1 MSPVIHLVDTSLR
14 DGMNT
19 VGHQFTPEQVAA
31 IAAGLDD
38 SGVRTIEVAHG
49 DGIGGS
55 SIQFGRAAATDP
67 EYVAAAVGAVDAAS
81 IAVLYVPG
89 IATLADLQ
97 GCLDAGATT
106 VRVAVHC
113 TEADCAQQPITWAK
127 ERGLPVMTFLMM
139 SHMLPPEKLAE
150 QAALLDSYRADVVYV
165 VDSAGA
171 LVPNTTARRVDALRR
186 RIGAH
191 VGFHAHN
198 NLGVGVG
205 NALAAVEAG
214 ATYIDGSL
222 RGLGAGAGN
231 AQTEVLAAALTRAGH
246 TIDAD
251 LFGLLETAEHVVAPM
266 MRRPQLID
274 ETAVMIGYAGVYS
287 TFFHFAKRAS
297 EKYGVPTKEIIME
310 LGRRGVIGGQ
320 EDMIVDVA
328 AEMAGLLEPDTR
340 ASSSWQE
347 TSGQGT
353 AAAEVG
359 ETADAR

>member
-1 MSPVIHLVDTSLR
+1 MSELIHIVDTSLR
-14 DGMNT
+14 DGSNT
-19 VGHQFTPEQVAA
+19 VGHQFTTEQVAA
-31 IAAGLDD
+31 IAGGLHKA
-38 SGVRTIEVAHG
+38 GVRTIEVAHG

-67 EYVAAAVGAVDAAS
+67 EYVAAAVSVAAQAS

-89 IATLADLQ
+89 IATLSDLQ
-97 GCLDAGATT
+97 GCIDAGITT

-113 TEADCAQQPITWAK
+113 TEADCGQQPVTWAK
-127 ERGLPVMTFLMM
+127 DQGLTVMTFLMM
-139 SHMLPPEKLAE
+139 SHMLPPERLAE
-150 QAALLDSYRADVVYV
+150 QAALLDSYGADVVYV

-171 LVPNTTARRVDALRR
+171 LVPRSAAERVDALKQ
-186 RIGAH
+186 RIGAD

-205 NALAAVEAG
+205 NALAAAEKG

-231 AQTEVLAAALTRAGH
+231 AQTEVLAAAFVRAGWE
-246 TIDAD
+246 IDAD
-251 LFGLLETAEHVVAPM
+251 PFALLDTAEHVVAPIM
-266 MRRPQLID
+266 TRPQVID

-297 EKYGVPTKEIIME
+297 EKYGVPTKDIIIE

-328 AEMAGLLEPDTR
+328 AEMAGLLEP
-340 ASSSWQE
+340 
-347 TSGQGT
+347 T
-353 AAAEVG
+353 A
-359 ETADAR
+359 R

>member
-1 MSPVIHLVDTSLR
+1 MNPTIHLVDTSLR

-19 VGHQFTPEQVAA
+19 VGHQFTADQAAA
-31 IAAGLDD
+31 IAGGLDKA
-38 SGVRTIEVAHG
+38 GVRTIEVAHG

-55 SIQFGRAAATDP
+55 SLQFGRAAATDP
-67 EYVAAAVGAVDAAS
+67 EYVAAAVGAVADAS

-89 IATLADLQ
+89 IATLTDLQ

-113 TEADCAQQPITWAK
+113 TEADCGQQPVTWAK
-127 ERGLPVMTFLMM
+127 ERGLTVMTFLMM
-139 SHMLPPEKLAE
+139 SHMLPPAELAE
-150 QAALLDSYRADVVYV
+150 QAALLASYGADVVYV

-171 LVPNTTARRVDALRR
+171 LVPNTAAERVDAFTQ
-186 RIGAH
+186 RIAAK

-205 NALAAVEAG
+205 NALAAVDAG

-231 AQTEVLAAALTRAGH
+231 AQTEVLAAALMRAGH

-251 LFGLLETAEHVVAPM
+251 LFGLRDTAENVVAPL

-287 TFFHFAKRAS
+287 TFFHFAKRAG
-297 EKYGVPTKEIIME
+297 EKYGVPTKDIIME

-328 AEMAGLLEPDTR
+328 AELAGVLEPSAQAASGREVAR
-340 ASSSWQE
+340 A
-347 TSGQGT
+347 
-353 AAAEVG
+353 
-359 ETADAR
+359 R

>member
-1 MSPVIHLVDTSLR
+1 MSIGSDGSSAPGVIHLVDTSLR

-19 VGHQFTPEQVAA
+19 VGHQFTTENVAA
-31 IAAGLDD
+31 VVAGLDKA
-38 SGVRTIEVAHG
+38 GVRTIEVAHG

-67 EYVAAAVGAVDAAS
+67 EYVAAAVGAATDAS

-89 IATLADLQ
+89 IATLSDLK
-97 GCLDAGATT
+97 GCIDAGITT

-113 TEADCAQQPITWAK
+113 TEADCGQQPVEWAR
-127 ERGLPVMTFLMM
+127 EQGLTVMTFLMM
-139 SHMLPPEKLAE
+139 SHMLTPERLAE
-150 QAALLDSYRADVVYV
+150 QAALLDSYGAHVVYV

-171 LVPNTTARRVDALRR
+171 LVPTTAAERVAALRG
-186 RIGAH
+186 RISAD

-205 NALAAVEAG
+205 NALAAVDAG
-214 ATYIDGSL
+214 ASYIDGSL

-246 TIDAD
+246 RIDAD
-251 LFGLLETAEHVVAPM
+251 LFALLDTAENVVAPL
-266 MRRPQLID
+266 MRRPQVVD

-297 EKYGVPTKEIIME
+297 EKYGVPTKDIIME

-328 AEMAGLLEPDTR
+328 AEMAGLLEP
-340 ASSSWQE
+340 SN
-347 TSGQGT
+347 G
-353 AAAEVG
+353 
-359 ETADAR
+359 

>member
-1 MSPVIHLVDTSLR
+1 MSELIHLVDTSLR

-19 VGHQFTPEQVAA
+19 VGHQFTTENVGA
-31 IAAGLDD
+31 IAGGLDKA
-38 SGVRTIEVAHG
+38 GVRTIEVAHG

-67 EYVAAAVGAVDAAS
+67 DYVAAAVGAVEHAS

-89 IATLADLQ
+89 IATLSNLQ
-97 GCLDAGATT
+97 GCIDAGITT

-113 TEADCAQQPITWAK
+113 TEADCGQQPVTWAK
-127 ERGLPVMTFLMM
+127 EQGLTVMTFLMM
-139 SHMLPPEKLAE
+139 SHMLPPQQLTE
-150 QAALLDSYRADVVYV
+150 QAALLDSYGADVVYV

-171 LVPNTTARRVDALRR
+171 LVPNTAAERVDAFTQ
-186 RIGAH
+186 RISAK

-205 NALAAVEAG
+205 NALAAADAG

-231 AQTEVLAAALTRAGH
+231 AQTEVLAAAFGRAGFE
-246 TIDAD
+246 IDAD
-251 LFGLLETAEHVVAPM
+251 LFGLLDTAENVVAPLM
-266 MRRPQLID
+266 KRPQLID

-297 EKYGVPTKEIIME
+297 EKYGIPTKEIIME

-328 AEMAGLLEPDTR
+328 AEMAGLLEPHH
-340 ASSSWQE
+340 A
-347 TSGQGT
+347 
-353 AAAEVG
+353 
-359 ETADAR
+359 

>member
-1 MSPVIHLVDTSLR
+1 MSDRLIHLVDTSLR

-19 VGHQFTPEQVAA
+19 VGHQFTPEQVGA
-31 IAAGLDD
+31 IARGLDKA
-38 SGVRTIEVAHG
+38 GVGTIEVAHG

-55 SIQFGRAAATDP
+55 SIQFGRAAAADA
-67 EYVAAAVGAVDAAS
+67 EYVAAAVDAVEDAS

-89 IATLADLQ
+89 IATLTDLQ
-97 GCLDAGATT
+97 GCVDAGIGT

-113 TEADCAQQPITWAK
+113 TEADCAQQPITWAR
-127 ERGLPVMTFLMM
+127 EHGLTVMSFLMM
-139 SHMLPPEKLAE
+139 SHMLPPDRLAE
-150 QAALLDSYRADVVYV
+150 QAALLDAYGAHVVYV

-171 LVPNTTARRVDALRR
+171 LVPDTAAERVAALRG
-186 RIGAH
+186 RIGAD

-205 NALAAVEAG
+205 NALAAVTAG
-214 ATYIDGSL
+214 ATYVDGSL

-231 AQTEVLAAALTRAGH
+231 AQTEVLAAALERAGH

-251 LFGLLETAEHVVAPM
+251 LFALLEAAEHVVAPL
-266 MRRPQLID
+266 MRRPQVID

-287 TFFHFAKRAS
+287 TFFHFAKRAG
-297 EKYGVPTKEIIME
+297 EKYGVPTKEIIVE

-328 AEMAGLLEPDTR
+328 AEMAGMLEP
-340 ASSSWQE
+340 
-347 TSGQGT
+347 
-353 AAAEVG
+353 AE
-359 ETADAR
+359 

>member
-1 MSPVIHLVDTSLR
+1 MTSLIHLVDTSLR

-19 VGHQFTPEQVAA
+19 VKHQFTAEQAAAVAQ
-31 IAAGLDD
+31 GLDQA
-38 SGVRTIEVAHG
+38 GVGTIEVAHG

-67 EYVAAAVGAVDAAS
+67 EYVAAAVGAVQRAS

-89 IATLADLQ
+89 IATLTDLR
-97 GCLDAGATT
+97 GCVEAGATT

-113 TEADCAQQPITWAK
+113 TEADCGQQPVTWAK
-127 ERGLPVMTFLMM
+127 EQGLTVMTFLMM
-139 SHMLPPEKLAE
+139 SHMLPPERLAE
-150 QAALLDSYRADVVYV
+150 QAAQLDSYGADVVYV

-171 LVPNTTARRVDALRR
+171 LVPNTAAERVDALRQR
-186 RIGAH
+186 VRAD

-205 NALAAVEAG
+205 NALAAVDAG
-214 ATYIDGSL
+214 ATYVDGSL

-246 TIDAD
+246 SIDAD
-251 LFGLLETAEHVVAPM
+251 VFALLDTAENVVAPLM
-266 MRRPQLID
+266 ARPQVID

-328 AEMAGLLEPDTR
+328 AEMAGLLEP
-340 ASSSWQE
+340 
-347 TSGQGT
+347 SG
-353 AAAEVG
+353 
-359 ETADAR
+359 AR

>member
-1 MSPVIHLVDTSLR
+1 MSELIHIVDTSLR
-14 DGMNT
+14 DGSNT
-19 VGHQFTPEQVAA
+19 VGHQFTTDQVAA
-31 IAAGLDD
+31 IAGGLDKA
-38 SGVRTIEVAHG
+38 GVRTIEVAHG

-67 EYVAAAVGAVDAAS
+67 EYVAAAVSVATRAS
-81 IAVLYVPG
+81 VAVLYVPG
-89 IATLADLQ
+89 IATLGDLQ
-97 GCLDAGATT
+97 GCIDAGITT

-113 TEADCAQQPITWAK
+113 TEADCAQQPVTWAK
-127 ERGLPVMTFLMM
+127 DKGLTVMTFLMM
-139 SHMLPPEKLAE
+139 SHMLPPDRLAE
-150 QAALLDSYRADVVYV
+150 QAALLDSYGADVVYV

-171 LVPNTTARRVDALRR
+171 LVPRSAAERVDALKQ

-205 NALAAVEAG
+205 NALAAAEKG

-231 AQTEVLAAALTRAGH
+231 AQTEVLAAAFVRAGWE
-246 TIDAD
+246 IDAD
-251 LFGLLETAEHVVAPM
+251 PFALLDTAENVVAPIM
-266 MRRPQLID
+266 TRPQVID

-297 EKYGVPTKEIIME
+297 EKYGVPTKDIIVE

-328 AEMAGLLEPDTR
+328 AEMAGLLEPTP
-340 ASSSWQE
+340 AS
-347 TSGQGT
+347 
-353 AAAEVG
+353 
-359 ETADAR
+359 

>member
-1 MSPVIHLVDTSLR
+1 MSELIHLVDTSLR

-19 VGHQFTPEQVAA
+19 VGHQFTTENVAA
-31 IAAGLDD
+31 IAGGLDKA
-38 SGVRTIEVAHG
+38 GVRTIEVAHG

-55 SIQFGRAAATDP
+55 SIQFGRAAAADP
-67 EYVAAAVGAVDAAS
+67 EYVAAAVGAVEHAS

-89 IATLADLQ
+89 IATLSNLQ
-97 GCLDAGATT
+97 GCIDAGITT

-113 TEADCAQQPITWAK
+113 TEADCGQQPVTWAK
-127 ERGLPVMTFLMM
+127 EQGLTVMTFLMM

-150 QAALLDSYRADVVYV
+150 QAALLDSYGADVVYV

-171 LVPNTTARRVDALRR
+171 LVPKTAAERVDAFTQ
-186 RIGAH
+186 RISAK

-205 NALAAVEAG
+205 NALAAADAG

-231 AQTEVLAAALTRAGH
+231 AQTEVLAAAFGRAGFE
-246 TIDAD
+246 IDAE
-251 LFGLLETAEHVVAPM
+251 LFGLLDTAENVVAPL

-297 EKYGVPTKEIIME
+297 EKYGISTKEIIME

-328 AEMAGLLEPDTR
+328 AEMAGMLEHQN
-340 ASSSWQE
+340 A
-347 TSGQGT
+347 
-353 AAAEVG
+353 
-359 ETADAR
+359 

>member
-1 MSPVIHLVDTSLR
+1 MSELIHIVDTSLR
-14 DGMNT
+14 DGSNT
-19 VGHQFTPEQVAA
+19 VGHQFTTDQVAA
-31 IAAGLDD
+31 IAGGLDKA
-38 SGVRTIEVAHG
+38 GVRTIEVAHG

-67 EYVAAAVGAVDAAS
+67 EYVAAAVSVATQAS

-89 IATLADLQ
+89 IATLGDLQ
-97 GCLDAGATT
+97 GCIDAGITT

-113 TEADCAQQPITWAK
+113 TEADCAQQPVTWAK
-127 ERGLPVMTFLMM
+127 DKGLTVMTFLMM
-139 SHMLPPEKLAE
+139 SHMLPPERLAE
-150 QAALLDSYRADVVYV
+150 QAALLDSYGADVVYV

-171 LVPNTTARRVDALRR
+171 LVPNSAAERVDALKQ
-186 RIGAH
+186 RIGAD

-205 NALAAVEAG
+205 NALAAADMG

-231 AQTEVLAAALTRAGH
+231 AQTEVLAAAFTRAGWE
-246 TIDAD
+246 IDAD
-251 LFGLLETAEHVVAPM
+251 LFALLDTAENVVAPIM
-266 MRRPQLID
+266 QRPQVVD

-297 EKYGVPTKEIIME
+297 EKYGVPTKDIIVE

-328 AEMAGLLEPDTR
+328 AEMAGLLEP
-340 ASSSWQE
+340 
-347 TSGQGT
+347 T
-353 AAAEVG
+353 AG
-359 ETADAR
+359 R

>member
-1 MSPVIHLVDTSLR
+1 MSELIHLVDTSMR

-19 VGHQFTPEQVAA
+19 VGHQFTADNVRA
-31 IAAGLDD
+31 IAAGLDQA
-38 SGVRTIEVAHG
+38 GVGTIEVAHG

-55 SIQFGRAAATDP
+55 SIQFGRAAQTDP
-67 EYVAAAVGAVDAAS
+67 EYVAAAVDAVERAS

-89 IATLADLQ
+89 IATLSNLQ
-97 GCLDAGATT
+97 GCIDAGATT

-113 TEADCAQQPITWAK
+113 TEADCGEQPIKWAK
-127 ERGLPVMTFLMM
+127 DKGLTVMTFLMM
-139 SHMLPPEKLAE
+139 SHMLPADRLAD
-150 QAALLDSYRADVVYV
+150 QAALLDSYGADVVYV

-171 LVPNTTARRVDALRR
+171 LVPNTAAERVRAFTE
-186 RIGAH
+186 RISAK

-205 NALAAVEAG
+205 NALAAAEAG

-231 AQTEVLAAALTRAGH
+231 AQTEVLAAAFTRAGYA
-246 TIDAD
+246 IDAD
-251 LFGLLETAEHVVAPM
+251 LFGLLDTAENVVAPL

-274 ETAVMIGYAGVYS
+274 KTAVMIGYAGVYS

-297 EKYGVPTKEIIME
+297 EKYGIPTEQIIME

-328 AEMAGLLEPDTR
+328 AEMAGLLEPQH
-340 ASSSWQE
+340 A
-347 TSGQGT
+347 
-353 AAAEVG
+353 
-359 ETADAR
+359 

>member
-1 MSPVIHLVDTSLR
+1 MSELIHLVDTSLR

-19 VGHQFTPEQVAA
+19 VGHQFTTENVAA
-31 IAAGLDD
+31 IAGGLDKA
-38 SGVRTIEVAHG
+38 GVRTIEVAHG

-55 SIQFGRAAATDP
+55 SIQFGRAAAADP
-67 EYVAAAVGAVDAAS
+67 EYVAAAVEAVEHAS

-89 IATLADLQ
+89 IATLGNLQ
-97 GCLDAGATT
+97 GCIDAGITT

-113 TEADCAQQPITWAK
+113 TEADCGQQPVTWAK
-127 ERGLPVMTFLMM
+127 EQGLTVMTFLMM
-139 SHMLPPEKLAE
+139 SHMLPPQQLAE
-150 QAALLDSYRADVVYV
+150 QAALLDSYGADVVYV

-171 LVPNTTARRVDALRR
+171 LVPKTAAERADAFRQ
-186 RIGAH
+186 RISAK

-205 NALAAVEAG
+205 NALAAADAG

-231 AQTEVLAAALTRAGH
+231 AQTEVLAAAFGRAGFE
-246 TIDAD
+246 IDAD
-251 LFGLLETAEHVVAPM
+251 LFGLLDTAENVVAPLM
-266 MRRPQLID
+266 KRPQLID

-297 EKYGVPTKEIIME
+297 EKYGIPTKEIIME

-328 AEMAGLLEPDTR
+328 AEMAGLLEPHH
-340 ASSSWQE
+340 A
-347 TSGQGT
+347 
-353 AAAEVG
+353 
-359 ETADAR
+359 

>member
-1 MSPVIHLVDTSLR
+1 MSDLIHLVDTSLR
-14 DGMNT
+14 DGSNT
-19 VGHQFTPEQVAA
+19 VGHQFTTEQVAA
-31 IAAGLDD
+31 VAGGLDRA
-38 SGVRTIEVAHG
+38 GVGTIEVAHG

-67 EYVAAAVGAVDAAS
+67 EYVAAAVGASTRAS

-89 IATLADLQ
+89 IATLTDLQ
-97 GCLDAGATT
+97 GCIDAGATT

-127 ERGLPVMTFLMM
+127 DKGLTVMSFLMM
-139 SHMLPPEKLAE
+139 SHMLPPDRLAD
-150 QAALLDSYRADVVYV
+150 QAALLDSYGADVVYV

-171 LVPNTTARRVDALRR
+171 LVPNTAAERVDALRQ
-186 RIGAH
+186 RIRAD

-205 NALAAVEAG
+205 NALAAAERG

-231 AQTEVLAAALTRAGH
+231 AATEVLAAAFTRAGYP
-246 TIDAD
+246 IDAD
-251 LFGLLETAEHVVAPM
+251 VFTLLETAEQVVAPIM
-266 MRRPQLID
+266 QRPQVID

-297 EKYGVPTKEIIME
+297 QKYGVPTKDIILE

-328 AEMAGLLEPDTR
+328 AEMAGLLEP
-340 ASSSWQE
+340 
-347 TSGQGT
+347 SGS
-353 AAAEVG
+353 
-359 ETADAR
+359 

>member
-1 MSPVIHLVDTSLR
+1 MSELIHLVDTSLR

-19 VGHQFTPEQVAA
+19 VGHQFTTENVAA
-31 IAAGLDD
+31 IAGGLDRA
-38 SGVRTIEVAHG
+38 GVRTIEVAHG

-67 EYVAAAVGAVDAAS
+67 QYVEAAVGAVQDAS

-89 IATLADLQ
+89 IATLSNLQ
-97 GCLDAGATT
+97 ACIDAGITT

-113 TEADCAQQPITWAK
+113 TEADCGQQPVTWAK
-127 ERGLPVMTFLMM
+127 ERGLTVMTFLMM
-139 SHMLPPEKLAE
+139 SHMLPPDRLAE
-150 QAALLDSYRADVVYV
+150 QAALLDSYGADVVYV

-171 LVPNTTARRVDALRR
+171 LVPRTAAERVDAFKQ
-186 RIGAH
+186 RISAH

-205 NALAAVEAG
+205 NALAAAEHG

-231 AQTEVLAAALTRAGH
+231 AQTEVLAAAFGRAGFD
-246 TIDAD
+246 IDAD
-251 LFGLLETAEHVVAPM
+251 LFGLLDTAENVVAPL

-297 EKYGVPTKEIIME
+297 EKYDVPVKEIIME

-328 AEMAGLLEPDTR
+328 AEMAGLLEPQH
-340 ASSSWQE
+340 AS
-347 TSGQGT
+347 
-353 AAAEVG
+353 
-359 ETADAR
+359 

>member
-1 MSPVIHLVDTSLR
+1 MTTTLHLVDTSLR
-14 DGMNT
+14 DGSNT
-19 VGHQFTPEQVAA
+19 VGHRFTTEQVAA
-31 IAAGLDD
+31 VAGGLDRA
-38 SGVRTIEVAHG
+38 GVRTIEVAHG

-67 EYVAAAVGAVDAAS
+67 EYVAAAVSAAQRAS

-89 IATLADLQ
+89 IATLSDLR
-97 GCLDAGATT
+97 GCIDAGATT

-113 TEADCAQQPITWAK
+113 TEADCAQQPVTWAK
-127 ERGLPVMTFLMM
+127 EQGLTVMTFLMM
-139 SHMLPPEKLAE
+139 SHMLPPDRLAE
-150 QAALLDSYRADVVYV
+150 QAALLDGYGADVVYV

-171 LVPNTTARRVDALRR
+171 LVPSTAAERVAALRT
-186 RIGAH
+186 RIGAA

-205 NALAAVEAG
+205 NALAAAEQG
-214 ATYIDGSL
+214 ATYLDGSL

-231 AQTEVLAAALTRAGH
+231 AATEVLAAALGRAGWEV
-246 TIDAD
+246 DAD
-251 LFGLLETAEHVVAPM
+251 LFALLDTAENVVAPIM
-266 MRRPQLID
+266 PRPQVID

-297 EKYGVPTKEIIME
+297 QKYGVPVKDIIME

-328 AEMAGLLEPDTR
+328 AEMAGLLEP
-340 ASSSWQE
+340 
-347 TSGQGT
+347 
-353 AAAEVG
+353 AA
-359 ETADAR
+359 R